1 MEDHP
6 HLLGLPRSL
15 HFEITNCCVQAC
27 EPYLGVPDF
36 VPILSARCHNV
47 EFIHIYAEHDVGSEG
62 FDDAF
67 SSMRHLRTFIFESN
81 PTGGE
86 SNAWFQTSVRRAPA
100 SLRTLAVQYD
110 VNIEII
116 FDTPASVEL
125 LEYHYMGNY
134 PLLLLYDLD
143 HMLDEDPRPIKM
155 AKFALW
161 LEPDL
166 DRDGKPIPQVS
177 RDRIE
182 HFEAKFAA
190 RGVVFQLLELEWN
203 VH

>member
-1 MEDHP
+1 MEPHP
-6 HLLGLPRSL
+6 HLLSVPRALDFIVMDDS
-15 HFEITNCCVQAC
+15 VQAR
-27 EPYLGVPDF
+27 EPYLGMPDF
-36 VPILSARCHNV
+36 IPILFGKCYNV
-47 EFIHIYAEHDVGSEG
+47 KFVHIYAEYDIGSEG

-81 PTGGE
+81 PTRGE

-110 VNIEII
+110 VNIEVL
-116 FDTPASVEL
+116 FDAPASVEL

-143 HMLDEDPRPIKM
+143 DILDEEPRSMNM
-155 AKFALW
+155 AAFTLW

-166 DRDGKPIPQVS
+166 NDHGKPKPKVS
-177 RDRIE
+177 RRRIKE
-182 HFEAKFAA
+182 HEAKFAA

-203 VH
+203 AR